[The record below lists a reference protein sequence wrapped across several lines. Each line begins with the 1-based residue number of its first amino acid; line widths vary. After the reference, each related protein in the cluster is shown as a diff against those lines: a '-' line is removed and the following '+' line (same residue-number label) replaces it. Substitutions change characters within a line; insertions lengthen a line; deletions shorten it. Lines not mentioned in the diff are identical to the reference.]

1 MSHFLSLGC
10 AVMGGARILHMKGT
24 NYGIYLF
31 FLTSDVT
38 QGDFFKEG
46 SVSLVLFL

>member
-1 MSHFLSLGC
+1 MSRFLSLGC
-10 AVMGGARILHMKGT
+10 AVMGGECILRMKGT
-24 NYGIYLF
+24 NYNIYLL

-38 QGDFFKEG
+38 QGDFFKEE

>member
-1 MSHFLSLGC
+1 MSRFPSRGC
-10 AVMGGARILHMKGT
+10 TVTRGMCMKGT
-24 NYGIYLF
+24 NDDILLF

-46 SVSLVLFL
+46 SVSLALFP